1 MSSSSDDE
9 MTMTIT
15 PLTIISK
22 REENGKKIFHYF
34 CDDLSEEEIMNA
46 KIILFSGKTGAGKTT
61 AINAFVNIVKG
72 IKLKDNKRYTM
83 ISEVEK
89 EKGQAE
95 SQTEGLHLY
104 YLKDYEN
111 NPVIIIDTQGFG
123 DTGGKIKDDEL
134 NKTFEYAFSHII
146 NHINNICLI
155 VNSTDLRLGNES
167 KYIYN
172 AVTSLFAEDIIN
184 NFILF
189 FTFISKD
196 QIKQKN
202 PEIIKTVLKSECAF
216 LKDRKNDNKWYYMLD
231 SKSIFDKD
239 IKETLP
245 RRSFKQLEEFY
256 EKTVKESIPID
267 IKKTA
272 EVMNNREQLIIETNN
287 LKGTFIDIISKKK
300 QLEADK
306 QFISETKNKIDENK
320 KKMEELLKDI
330 NDLSPDE
337 QKKKIK
343 EMEEQHDKEIKELS
357 NQTKPH
363 SVRVLVSDSNFNY
376 VCNSCKK
383 NCHIKCTCSW
393 AYQSCRNFTWK
404 GWRKGENECTFCH
417 CKKKYHEKNKHIYE
431 EKCEFVKVNNDENIR
446 KKNEEFKINI
456 EDLKKKLKNAE
467 SRDDEKKNNLDKTN
481 NFTKEYEKDL
491 EKKRTRTEKK

>member
-1 MSSSSDDE
+1 

-155 VNSTDLRLGNES
+155 VNSTDRRLGNES

-189 FTFISKD
+189 FTFITKD
-196 QIKQKN
+196 QIKQKD
-202 PEIIKTVLKSECAF
+202 PEIIKTVFESECAF
-216 LKDRKNDNKWYYMLD
+216 LKDRKNDKKWYYMLD

-306 QFISETKNKIDENK
+306 QFISETKNKINENK
-320 KKMEELLKDI
+320 KK
-330 NDLSPDE
+330 DE
-337 QKKKIK
+337 QKLKDCQKDLLRLLINLFIINSKIEEIGLNKNNVKNPDDYINQLGEMIRDDNRDK
-343 EMEEQHDKEIKELS
+343 ELKEIKNFYKSFLK
-357 NQTKPH
+357 NQ
-363 SVRVLVSDSNFNY
+363 
-376 VCNSCKK
+376 
-383 NCHIKCTCSW
+383 
-393 AYQSCRNFTWK
+393 
-404 GWRKGENECTFCH
+404 
-417 CKKKYHEKNKHIYE
+417 
-431 EKCEFVKVNNDENIR
+431 NIDMD
-446 KKNEEFKINI
+446 
-456 EDLKKKLKNAE
+456 DLKKMSDYEINQKIDKYLK
-467 SRDDEKKNNLDKTN
+467 
-481 NFTKEYEKDL
+481 
-491 EKKRTRTEKK
+491 